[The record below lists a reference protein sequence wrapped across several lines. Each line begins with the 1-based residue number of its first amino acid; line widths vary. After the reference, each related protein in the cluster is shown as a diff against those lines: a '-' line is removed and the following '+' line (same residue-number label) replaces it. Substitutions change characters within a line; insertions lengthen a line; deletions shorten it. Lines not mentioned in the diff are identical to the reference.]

1 MNKEELEFDN
11 VVDGR
16 ELLSAINNRNEN
28 GANEDNEVE
37 IDVDNEDDNETETG
51 NEDDLP
57 ITEEEILEPVITS
70 TIPGEKERK
79 KKIRSIINEL
89 LFYVVLFVV
98 CLFLVP
104 RFVAQRTEVEGYSMN
119 NTMNDGDQLIINKM
133 SLLFSDPDRFDVIVF
148 HPTYDALAGIGI
160 YENQESEYF
169 VKRVIGLP
177 GETIQ
182 IKENQIYING
192 TLMEE
197 NYGNEGIHYAGIASD
212 PVTLGSDEY
221 FVMGDNRTANGS
233 YDSRMES
240 VGPIKRDS
248 IVGKALLRIWPLDT
262 FGFIN

>member
-1 MNKEELEFDN
+1 MIFMK
-11 VVDGR
+11 
-16 ELLSAINNRNEN
+16 
-28 GANEDNEVE
+28 
-37 IDVDNEDDNETETG
+37 
-51 NEDDLP
+51 
-57 ITEEEILEPVITS
+57 
-70 TIPGEKERK
+70 
-79 KKIRSIINEL
+79 
-89 LFYVVLFVV
+89 
-98 CLFLVP
+98 
-104 RFVAQRTEVEGYSMN
+104 
-119 NTMNDGDQLIINKM
+119 
-133 SLLFSDPDRFDVIVF
+133 
-148 HPTYDALAGIGI
+148 
-160 YENQESEYF
+160 
-169 VKRVIGLP
+169 
-177 GETIQ
+177 